1 MSIIPRPALSI
12 YGVPPSAPSHLVIDA
27 ELVFPFSLASFR
39 VFSVSLADRWLQSL
53 ERPSWSRFVRRGGC
67 CRYLIT
73 SLVSNQFPS
82 QAKGRALFQSAQH
95 RASGFLVLYV
105 LFVLCVYIFYVQAK
119 PETLEKV
126 CSIVKKQLALAEN
139 ALVTG
144 ESTFVQLGADS
155 LDTVE
160 VVMGLEEEFGISV
173 EEENAQTIQTVQD
186 AADMIEILLEK
197 KNAA

>member
-1 MSIIPRPALSI
+1 MASVAGTAFAVSVRPPRRLQQVSNHLSGLKSVSFTSQRKSFVSIR
-12 YGVPPSAPSHLVIDA
+12 SAPR
-27 ELVFPFSLASFR
+27 FR
-39 VFSVSLADRWLQSL
+39 ISCA
-53 ERPSWSRFVRRGGC
+53 
-67 CRYLIT
+67 
-73 SLVSNQFPS
+73 
-82 QAKGRALFQSAQH
+82 
-95 RASGFLVLYV
+95 
-105 LFVLCVYIFYVQAK
+105 AK

>member
-1 MSIIPRPALSI
+1 MASVAGTVFTVSVRPPRQLLQVSNHLSGLKSVSFTSQRKSFVSIC
-12 YGVPPSAPSHLVIDA
+12 SAP
-27 ELVFPFSLASFR
+27 
-39 VFSVSLADRWLQSL
+39 
-53 ERPSWSRFVRRGGC
+53 RF
-67 CRYLIT
+67 
-73 SLVSNQFPS
+73 LVSC
-82 QAKGRALFQSAQH
+82 A
-95 RASGFLVLYV
+95 
-105 LFVLCVYIFYVQAK
+105 AK